1 LSDTSNNPVRVGVV
15 GLGNVLMGD
24 DAFGPYVIQVLEAA
38 YALPSN
44 VSARDL
50 GTPSLDLTGYIE
62 DFDVLIVV
70 DTVHSVGEPGEIR
83 RYTRDQLLKR
93 PVQPRTSPHEPGL
106 KEALLI
112 AEFHGRGPSEV
123 LLVGVIPETTSTGI
137 GLSARVR
144 AAIAPAAEEILSE
157 LARLGFEAAPLASP
171 RLPQVWWEEAAHA
184 V

>member
-1 LSDTSNNPVRVGVV
+1 
-15 GLGNVLMGD
+15 MGD

-38 YALPSN
+38 YSLPSN

-83 RYTRDQLLKR
+83 KYTRDQLLQR

-137 GLSARVR
+137 GLSARGR
-144 AAIAPAAEEILSE
+144 GGRRPSGRGFEDILRGLPR
-157 LARLGFEAAPLASP
+157 LAFEAAPLAFP
-171 RLPQVWWEEAAHA
+171 RPPQVWWDEAAHA

>member
-1 LSDTSNNPVRVGVV
+1 
-15 GLGNVLMGD
+15 MGD
-24 DAFGPYVIQVLEAA
+24 DAFGPYVIQVLDAA
-38 YALPSN
+38 SSLPAN
-44 VSARDL
+44 AAARDL

-83 RYTRDQLLKR
+83 KYTRDQLLQR

-106 KEALLI
+106 KEPLLL

-144 AAIAPAAEEILSE
+144 RALPPAVEEILSE
-157 LARLGFEAAPLASP
+157 LARLGFEAAPLAF
-171 RLPQVWWEEAAHA
+171 
-184 V
+184 